1 MSAVAAVLL
10 VSDKPVIG
18 TTETGADTTEDDDDV
33 GLSDAVAAAAAAVAV
48 GTVVLV

>member
-10 VSDKPVIG
+10 VSDKPVMG
-18 TTETGADTTEDDDDV
+18 TAETGADTTEDDDDV
-33 GLSDAVAAAAAAVAV
+33 GLSDAVAAAAAVAV